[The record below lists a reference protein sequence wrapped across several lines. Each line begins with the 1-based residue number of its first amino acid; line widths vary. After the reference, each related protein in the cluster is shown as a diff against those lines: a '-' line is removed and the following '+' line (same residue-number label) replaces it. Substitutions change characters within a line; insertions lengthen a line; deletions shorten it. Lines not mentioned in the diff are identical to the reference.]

1 MYECPAPTFITKS
14 PVAGLYVD
22 VDIERSSIVDT
33 PTLTSKVL
41 VVAEIIP
48 MFVLY
53 TGSVLRGYACIVA
66 KLSLAHLNDNA
77 PSAICILCDGLS
89 TLFAFDET

>member
-1 MYECPAPTFITKS
+1 MYECPAPTFITNS

-66 KLSLAHLNDNA
+66 
-77 PSAICILCDGLS
+77 
-89 TLFAFDET
+89 